1 VAKTQKVVTSK
12 PQVVRDAQQ
21 VALKTSGPL
30 TRDFLRQHSL
40 YSDKQRARHFA
51 TFEEL
56 LIAANLKQ
64 TIVEV
69 TPQERLAVKQAE
81 IAAKTSDGKKMLDE
95 AVKKITALE
104 KEKDAILDLRDRTP
118 QLTTIEPQKPS
129 GDSESVAFMIMSD
142 WHSEEEVLP
151 GQVGGLNAHN
161 LEIGA
166 RRAENAWRGCQRFYD
181 IFKRDTHIG
190 TIVLGLLGDFI
201 TNSIHED
208 GAESNLLAP
217 SDAIYR
223 VQNLLLS
230 GIRFLLDNTTADLL
244 VVCHSGNHGR
254 TTKEQRI
261 ATETGNSLEQ
271 YLYYNLRDLLQ
282 NEPRVKFQIAEGY
295 HSYVRLF
302 DNKYTVRMHHGH
314 GMNFGGG
321 VGGITIPVK
330 KAIAQWNKGVKAD
343 LDVFGHFH
351 TRLDG
356 GDFIANGSLIGYN
369 AYALRIKADYE
380 RPSQTFFLVNKKFNS
395 KGVVAPIFVD

>member
-1 VAKTQKVVTSK
+1 MATKTKATKAQII
-12 PQVVRDAQQ
+12 RDAQRA
-21 VALKTSGPL
+21 VLLVDGGTL
-30 TRDFLRQHSL
+30 TRDFLRSHSV
-40 YSDKQRARHFA
+40 YSDKQRAAFFPTHESLLAAAGITEKMTA
-51 TFEEL
+51 TPAEKLAMEQ
-56 LIAANLKQ
+56 AKQ
-64 TIVEV
+64 V
-69 TPQERLAVKQAE
+69 
-81 IAAKTSDGKKMLDE
+81 AKNNDGSKVLNE
-95 AVKKITALE
+95 AVKKIAALE
-104 KEKDAILDLRDRTP
+104 NEKAVILNLKDRTP
-118 QLTTIEPQKPS
+118 QLTAIDPQKPS

-151 GQVGGLNAHN
+151 GQVGGLNTHN
-161 LEIGA
+161 LSIGA

-244 VVCHSGNHGR
+244 IVCHSGNHGR

-271 YLYYNLRDLLQ
+271 YLYYNMRDQLA

-302 DNKYTVRMHHGH
+302 DNKYVVRFHHGH
-314 GMNFGGG
+314 GMNYGGG
-321 VGGITIPVK
+321 IGGIMIPVQ
-330 KAIAQWNKGVKAD
+330 KAINQWNKGVRAD

-356 GDFIANGSLIGYN
+356 GNFVANGSLIGYN
-369 AYALRIKADYE
+369 AYALRIKADFE
-380 RPSQTFFLVNKKFNS
+380 RPSQTFFLVNKKYRS
-395 KGVVAPIFVD
+395 KGVVTPIFVD